1 MTGPSLGIFSAPCH
15 SCLEIKFIKAITT
28 LEKIAND
35 ALLPSGLPFGGA
47 YEIFSGALSIGRI
60 LG

>member
-1 MTGPSLGIFSAPCH
+1 MS
-15 SCLEIKFIKAITT
+15 AITI

-47 YEIFSGALSIGRI
+47 YEIFSGALSIGLI
-60 LG
+60 LV